1 MPRAKSIRSRWSEV
15 QPVSLL
21 FVVLTFALSA
31 CSGGKSKPPE
41 TSSDYEL
48 NELRYHGMAG
58 MVTVPELAE
67 DLGYLAP
74 VTLKFVG
81 NTISGPQD
89 IQAVATGDT
98 DFGLAFNGAIIKLI
112 AAKVPI
118 RAVVAGYGVDPQTF
132 SGFYVLDDS
141 PIRSAR
147 DLIGK
152 KIAVNTLGAHHEFM
166 LREYLQRNGL
176 SGAEAKQVEL
186 IVLPPLNTEQAL
198 RQKQV
203 EVATLSDMLRDK
215 ALERGGIR
223 LLFSDLEL
231 FGTFT
236 ASSYA
241 LSQRFLA
248 RNPKTARKFVEAVG
262 KAIEW
267 ARAAPREQVV
277 ARMQAIIAKRKRDE
291 NADALRYWKS
301 TGIAAKGG
309 TLSAREFQLWLDWLV
324 REHELEAGAVALRDV
339 FSNEW
344 NPYSS
349 TR

>member
-1 MPRAKSIRSRWSEV
+1 M
-15 QPVSLL
+15 QPSALL
-21 FVVLTFALSA
+21 SVVLAFALSA
-31 CSGGKSKPPE
+31 CSSVKSKDPE

-48 NELRYHGMAG
+48 NELRYQGSAG
-58 MVTVPELAE
+58 LVTFPELAE

-98 DFGLAFNGAIIKLI
+98 DFGMAFNGAIIKLI

-118 RAVVAGYGVDPQTF
+118 RAVVGGYGVDQQTF
-132 SGFYVLDDS
+132 SGFYVLEDS

-176 SGAEAKQVEL
+176 SSAEAKQVEL
-186 IVLPPLNTEQAL
+186 IVLPPVNTEQGL

-203 EVATLSDMLRDK
+203 EVATLGNLLRDK

-223 LLFSDLEL
+223 ALFTDYEL

-236 ASSYA
+236 AGSYA
-241 LSQRFLA
+241 MSQRFLA
-248 RNPKTARKFVEAVG
+248 RNPKTARKFVEAVA

-267 ARAAPREQVV
+267 ARATPREQVI
-277 ARMQAIIAKRKRDE
+277 ARFKAIIAKRKRDE
-291 NADALRYWKS
+291 NADAVSYWKS
-301 TGIAAKGG
+301 TGIAGKGG

-324 REHELEAGAVALRDV
+324 KEHELAPGAVALRDV
-339 FSNEW
+339 FSNDW
-344 NPYSS
+344 NRYSAN
-349 TR
+349 R